1 MKNKIFNVLLAVVIA
16 CGLWLYVIT
25 VERTETEQTF
35 YNVPV
40 ILDGET
46 VLQDRGLRVVSDKDL
61 TVTLKL
67 NGNRSDLNKLR
78 SSDITVLVDLTRIYE
93 AGTKELTYTVT
104 FPGDIQNG
112 SIEVVDRS
120 PGSIT
125 LDVVEWATKEI
136 PVKAE
141 LYGAPSGD
149 YMVDAKNMVLEYD
162 TVTIAGPKGVV
173 DQIAMATVAV
183 DMHGRTES
191 VEERVNITLCD
202 LKGSPV
208 NDVSSVTPDPYR
220 ILVKVPVLMVK
231 DIRLEIPVIDGG
243 GLTHEDV
250 TVTMEYDTITVSGSP
265 AVVSK
270 MDDVITLGTIDLSK
284 ESESFTDRSYPID
297 LPDGVQNVSGVD
309 EVKVSLQL
317 PAVKLKAF
325 VLKISNGGVNEDQV
339 DFQTPEGYAAKV
351 QTKNLTVY
359 VRGRETILNKV
370 MASDIR
376 VVVDLTGATQTG
388 YYPATVVVENI
399 SDVGVVPDPGK
410 PNSTYEV
417 WMEIKAVES

>member
-40 ILDGET
+40 VLDGET
-46 VLQDRGLRVVSDKDL
+46 VLQDRGLRVLSDKDL

-67 NGNRSDLNKLR
+67 NGNRSDLNQLR

-93 AGTKELTYTVT
+93 AGTKELFYTVS
-104 FPGDIQNG
+104 FPGGIQNG
-112 SIEVVDRS
+112 TIEVVHRS
-120 PGSIT
+120 PSSIT

-141 LYGAPSGD
+141 LFGAPSGD
-149 YMVDAKNMVLEYD
+149 YMADSKNMVLEYD
-162 TVTIAGPKGVV
+162 TVTIAGPKAVV

-208 NDVSSVTPDPYR
+208 DDVSSVTPDPYR

-231 DIRLEIPVIDGG
+231 DIRLEIPVVDGG
-243 GLTHEDV
+243 GLTQEDV

-270 MDDVITLGTIDLSK
+270 MDDIITLGTIDLSK
-284 ESESFTDRSYPID
+284 ESESFTDRLYPID

-309 EVKVSLQL
+309 EVKVSLSL
-317 PAVKLKAF
+317 PAVKLKSF
-325 VLKISNGGVNEDQV
+325 QVGEDQIS
-339 DFQTPEGYAAKV
+339 FQAPEGYAAKLR
-351 QTKNLTVY
+351 TKSLTVY
-359 VRGRETILNKV
+359 VRGRETILEKV
-370 MASDIR
+370 MVSDIR
-376 VVVDLTGATQTG
+376 VEVDLTGATQTG

-417 WMEIKAVES
+417 YVVITAVEP